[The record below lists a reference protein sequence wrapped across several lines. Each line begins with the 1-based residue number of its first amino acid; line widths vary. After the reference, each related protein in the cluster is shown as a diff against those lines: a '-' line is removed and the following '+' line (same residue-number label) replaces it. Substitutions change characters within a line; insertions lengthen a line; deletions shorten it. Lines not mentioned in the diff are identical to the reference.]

1 LCSAHHDGQ
10 STTFGRTTW
19 EEAARMATDDGSQRR
34 LTRLLAG
41 LGVASGIALIARP
54 QQVVDRIAP
63 AFPASRLWLVRVLGG
78 RLLVQH
84 GAALAVPDR
93 RLEADRALDE
103 LEQLAHAL
111 VREPA
116 LFCELLVRRLAVE
129 LLRELAARAH
139 EPANLVRD
147 VDRESDRPALVGQ
160 RARY

>member
-1 LCSAHHDGQ
+1 
-10 STTFGRTTW
+10 
-19 EEAARMATDDGSQRR
+19 MATDDGSRRR

-93 RLEADRALDE
+93 RVVRAGSAIDL
-103 LEQLAHAL
+103 LHAASMVPFVASPNYGPAARISGGLAAAYAAAAL
-111 VREPA
+111 VVAPRSEG
-116 LFCELLVRRLAVE
+116 R
-129 LLRELAARAH
+129 
-139 EPANLVRD
+139 
-147 VDRESDRPALVGQ
+147 
-160 RARY
+160 